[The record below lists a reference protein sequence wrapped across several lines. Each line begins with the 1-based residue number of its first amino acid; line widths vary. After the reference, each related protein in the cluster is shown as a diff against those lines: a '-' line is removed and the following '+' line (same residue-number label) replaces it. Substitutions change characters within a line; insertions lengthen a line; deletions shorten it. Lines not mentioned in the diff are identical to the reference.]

1 MGILI
6 RPVITEKATEDS
18 EDKNRFAFV
27 VDKRANKISIKQA
40 IEELYGVHVE
50 KVRTMVVPG
59 KSKKRFT
66 KTGVV
71 SGNSGSYKKA
81 IVEVRS
87 GETIDLYSN
96 I

>member
-6 RPVITEKATEDS
+6 KPIITEKATADS
-18 EDKNRFAFV
+18 EERNRFAFEV
-27 VDKRANKISIKQA
+27 ASEANKVEIKKA
-40 IEELYGVHVE
+40 VEELYGVNVE
-50 KVRTMVVPG
+50 KIRTTVMPGKRKMRYTQKGMVVGNTG
-59 KSKKRFT
+59 K
-66 KTGVV
+66 
-71 SGNSGSYKKA
+71 YKKA

>member
-6 RPVITEKATEDS
+6 RPVITEKATADS
-18 EDKNRFAFV
+18 EDNNRFAFV
-27 VDKRANKISIKQA
+27 VERKANKIAIKEA
-40 IEELYGVHVE
+40 VEELYGVHVE
-50 KVRTMVVPG
+50 NVRTMVVPG
-59 KSKKRFT
+59 KHKQRYT

-71 SGNSGSYKKA
+71 SGNTGAYKKA

>member
-6 RPVITEKATEDS
+6 KPIITEKATADS
-18 EDKNRFAFV
+18 EDHNRFAFMV
-27 VDKRANKISIKQA
+27 GVDTNKVQIRNA
-40 IEELYGVHVE
+40 VEELYEVNVE
-50 KVRTMVVPG
+50 RVWTSVMPG
-59 KSKKRFT
+59 KKKSRYT
-66 KTGVV
+66 KTGMV
-71 SGNSGSYKKA
+71 SGTTGKYKKA

>member
-6 RPVITEKATEDS
+6 RPIITEKANLDS
-18 EDKNRFAFV
+18 EVNNRFSFV
-27 VDKRANKISIKQA
+27 VDKRANKIEIKKA
-40 IEELYGVHVE
+40 IEELYGVNIE
-50 KVRTMVVPG
+50 RIRTMVVPG
-59 KSKKRFT
+59 KSKTRFT
-66 KTGVV
+66 KNGVI

-81 IVEVRS
+81 VVHVRS

>member
-6 RPVITEKATEDS
+6 RPVITEKATADS
-18 EDKNRFAFV
+18 EERNRFAFV
-27 VDKRANKISIKQA
+27 VDKKANKIQIKEA
-40 IEELYGVHVE
+40 IEEVYGVHID
-50 KVRTMVVPG
+50 KVRTMLIPG
-59 KSKKRFT
+59 KKKSRNT
-66 KTGVV
+66 KNGVV
-71 SGNSGSYKKA
+71 SGTTGMYKKA

>member
-6 RPVITEKATEDS
+6 KPVITEKATADS
-18 EDKNRFAFV
+18 EDNNRFAFMV
-27 VDKRANKISIKQA
+27 EKKANKLEIKAA
-40 IEELYGVHVE
+40 IEELYGVHIE

-59 KSKKRFT
+59 KRKMRYT
-66 KTGVV
+66 KNGIV
-71 SGNSGSYKKA
+71 SGHTGSYKKA
-81 IVEVRS
+81 IVDVSS

>member
-6 RPVITEKATEDS
+6 RPVITEKATADS

-27 VDKRANKISIKQA
+27 VDKKANKIEIKNA
-40 IEELYGVHVE
+40 IEEVYGVNIE
-50 KVRTMVVPG
+50 SVRTMLMPG
-59 KSKKRFT
+59 KKKTRHT
-66 KTGVV
+66 KNGVV
-71 SGNSGSYKKA
+71 SGSSGMYKKA
-81 IVEVRS
+81 IVHVRS

>member
-6 RPVITEKATEDS
+6 RPVITEKATADS
-18 EDKNRFAFV
+18 EDNNRFAFV
-27 VDKRANKISIKQA
+27 VHKEANKVQVKKA
-40 IEELYGVHVE
+40 VEELYGVNVE
-50 KVRTMVVPG
+50 KVRTMLMPG
-59 KSKKRFT
+59 KKKTRNT
-66 KTGVV
+66 KNGIV
-71 SGNSGSYKKA
+71 SGSTGMYKKA

>member
-6 RPVITEKATEDS
+6 RPVITEKANFDS
-18 EDKNRFAFV
+18 EENNRFAFV
-27 VDKRANKISIKQA
+27 VDKRANKIEIKEA
-40 IEELYGVHVE
+40 IEELYGVHIE
-50 KVRTMVVPG
+50 KIRTMVVAG
-59 KSKKRFT
+59 KSKTRFT
-66 KTGVV
+66 RNGMV

-81 IVEVRS
+81 VVQVRS

>member
-6 RPVITEKATEDS
+6 RPIITEKATSDS
-18 EDKNRFAFV
+18 EDNNRFAFV
-27 VDKRANKISIKQA
+27 VDKKANKVQIKQA
-40 IEELYGVHVE
+40 VQEVYGVGVE
-50 KVRTMVVPG
+50 NVRTMIVPG
-59 KSKKRFT
+59 KKKTRYT
-66 KTGVV
+66 KNGIV
-71 SGNSGSYKKA
+71 SGNTGSYKKA

>member
-6 RPVITEKATEDS
+6 KPLITEKATADS
-18 EDKNRFAFV
+18 EDNNRFAFV
-27 VDKRANKISIKQA
+27 VHKEANKIQIKNA
-40 IEELYGVHVE
+40 VEELYGVNVE
-50 KVRTMVVPG
+50 GVRTMVVPG
-59 KSKKRFT
+59 KKKMRYT
-66 KTGVV
+66 KQGIQ
-71 SGNSGSYKKA
+71 SGSTGSYKKA

>member
-6 RPVITEKATEDS
+6 RPVITEKATADS

-27 VDKRANKISIKQA
+27 VDRKANKLQIRTA
-40 IEELYGVHVE
+40 IEEVYGVHVE
-50 KVRTMVVPG
+50 KVRTMVIPG
-59 KSKKRFT
+59 KKKSRYT

-71 SGNSGSYKKA
+71 TGSTSTYKKA
-81 IVEVRS
+81 IVEVQS

>member
-6 RPVITEKATEDS
+6 RPVITEKATADS
-18 EDKNRFAFV
+18 EDRNRFAFV
-27 VDKRANKISIKQA
+27 VDKKANKVEIKKA
-40 IEELYGVHVE
+40 IEELYGVNIE
-50 KVRTMVVPG
+50 KVRTMLVPG
-59 KSKKRFT
+59 KKKSRFT
-66 KTGVV
+66 KDGVV
-71 SGNSGSYKKA
+71 SGSTGMYKKA